1 MKKFKKLKW
10 NRNNTMTYRTRRRLR
25 RAGIACAT
33 VFVLAA
39 AVLTCWFAW
48 LDRYVVY
55 SADGAHL
62 EFVDDYRITG
72 GVEALPPERPQVEIH
87 YNEGDNIV
95 NTSTDL
101 GQITGFYATT
111 SMLLDSIEDVTLA
124 IENLPNNNAVMLDLK
139 SIYGNFYYSTK
150 LPGAPVTDQL
160 DPSAVD
166 RLISKLASSDTYLIA
181 RVPAFRDRNFG
192 LNNTGYGLSS
202 TSGKGYLWVDD
213 SNCYWLDPTSTGAI
227 SYLISIA
234 TELREL
240 GFDEVVF
247 DEFRFP
253 DTTNILFDGSRS
265 DAIAAAAEAI
275 VTSCAT
281 ERFAVSFCTSDQ
293 AFPLP
298 AGRSRLYLTDVSAA
312 KVQNVADAMTFP
324 IKEAQLVFLTETND
338 TRFDIC
344 SVLRPLPVGEVTA
357 PEE

>member
-1 MKKFKKLKW
+1 MKKFRKLKW
-10 NRNNTMTYRTRRRLR
+10 NRNVTMTYRTRRRLR
-25 RAGIACAT
+25 RIGIVSASA
-33 VFVLAA
+33 VLVI
-39 AVLTCWFAW
+39 AVLLTCWFAW
-48 LDRYVVY
+48 LDRYIVY
-55 SADGAHL
+55 SREGARL

-72 GVEALPPERPQVEIH
+72 GVEALPPERPKVEIH

-101 GQITGFYATT
+101 SQITGFYATT
-111 SMLLDSIEDVTLA
+111 SMLLDSVEDVTAA
-124 IENLPNNNAVMLDLK
+124 IENLPSGSAVMLDLK

-160 DPSAVD
+160 DVSAVD

-253 DTTNILFDGSRS
+253 DTQNILFDGSRS
-265 DAIAAAAEAI
+265 DAIAAAAEAL
-275 VTSCAT
+275 VTSAST
-281 ERFAVSFCTSDQ
+281 ERFAVSFCSDNEG
-293 AFPLP
+293 FVLP
-298 AGRSRLYLTDVSAA
+298 AGRSRLFLTDVSAA
-312 KVQNVADAMTFP
+312 KVQAVADGITFP

-344 SVLRPLPVGEVTA
+344 SVLRPLPIGEVT
-357 PEE
+357 EGDS